1 MIESAGFSGISLLRG
16 LLGIITVL
24 ALAYLFSSDRK
35 RIDWKLVLSGLFF
48 QLVFVLL
55 ILYVPFIG
63 TIFEYLGKIFVK
75 IVNATQAGVAFLLGP
90 YASKSNGMVFL
101 IHSLPTLIVFS
112 ALVSLFYYWGIIQR
126 VVYGLSWVLRRMFRN
141 ISGAEGLVVGGNI
154 FIGMSEAPLLAKNY
168 LPKMNKSELFLVMVS
183 GMATIAGTVMGAYI
197 GILGGNDPTMQVF
210 FAKHL
215 LSASV
220 MAAPGS
226 IVIAKMFYP
235 QTEKA
240 NDLATTVVSNAI
252 TKDQKGGA
260 MEALA
265 SGTVTGLRL
274 MVNVAAM
281 LLVFIALVALVN
293 YIFEGFIG
301 HYTGLNDWIVSVTN
315 GKSSGLSVQFILGS
329 ILSPFMWLV
338 GVPADD
344 LMSVGALLGQK
355 TILNEFVAY
364 LQMQEWKGAGLF
376 VYEKSVVMSTYLL
389 CGFANVS
396 SIGMLIGA
404 LGILAPEKRPVIA
417 GLGFRSMVAG
427 ALVSVLS
434 AAIIGM
440 IFG

>member
-1 MIESAGFSGISLLRG
+1 MIESTGFSGISLLRG
-16 LLGIITVL
+16 LLGMVTVL
-24 ALAYLFSSDRK
+24 ALSYLFSTDRK

-55 ILYVPFIG
+55 ILYVPFVG
-63 TIFEYLGKIFVK
+63 TIFEYLGKVFVK

-126 VVYGLSWVLRRMFRN
+126 VVHGFSWTLRRMFRN

-154 FIGMSEAPLLAKNY
+154 FIGMSEAPLLAKDY
-168 LPKMNKSELFLVMVS
+168 LPKMNRSELFLVMVS

-197 GILGGNDPTMQVF
+197 GILGGNDPAMQVF

-220 MAAPGS
+220 MAAPGA
-226 IVIAKMFYP
+226 IVIAKMFCP
-235 QTEKA
+235 QTEKI
-240 NDLATTVVSNAI
+240 NDCPADAYEMVN
-252 TKDQKGGA
+252 KDRKGGA
-260 MEALA
+260 LEALA

-274 MVNVAAM
+274 MANVAAM
-281 LLVFIALVALVN
+281 LLVFISLVALVN
-293 YIFEGFIG
+293 YVFEDLIG
-301 HYTGLNDWIVSVTN
+301 HYTGLNDWIVAVTD

-329 ILSPFMWLV
+329 VLSPLMWLV
-338 GVPADD
+338 GIPADD
-344 LMSVGALLGQK
+344 LVSVGALLGQK

-364 LQMQEWKGAGLF
+364 LQMQEWKNAGLF
-376 VYEKSVVMSTYLL
+376 VYEKSIVMSTYML
-389 CGFANVS
+389 CGFANIG
-396 SIGMLIGA
+396 SIGILIGA
-404 LGILAPEKRPVIA
+404 LGILAPEKRPMIA
-417 GLGFRSMVAG
+417 SMGFRAMFAG

-434 AAIIGM
+434 ATIVGM
-440 IFG
+440 ILG

>member
-1 MIESAGFSGISLLRG
+1 MIESTGFSGISLLRG
-16 LLGIITVL
+16 LLGMVTVL
-24 ALAYLFSSDRK
+24 ALAYLFSADRK
-35 RIDWKLVLSGLFF
+35 RIDWKLVLSGLLF

-63 TIFEYLGKIFVK
+63 TIFEYLGKGFVI

-90 YASKSNGMVFL
+90 YASKSNGVVFL

-126 VVYGLSWVLRRMFRN
+126 VVQGFSWVLRQMFRN

-197 GILGGNDPTMQVF
+197 GILGGNDPATQVF

-220 MAAPGS
+220 MAAPGA
-226 IVIAKMFYP
+226 IVIAKMFCP
-235 QTEKA
+235 QTEKI
-240 NDLATTVVSNAI
+240 NDCPVDAI
-252 TKDQKGGA
+252 EIGNKNGKGGA
-260 MEALA
+260 LEALA

-274 MVNVAAM
+274 MANVAAM
-281 LLVFIALVALVN
+281 LLVFISLVALVN
-293 YIFEGFIG
+293 YVFEDIIG
-301 HYTGLNDWIVSVTN
+301 HYTGLNDWIVSVTD
-315 GKSSGLSVQFILGS
+315 GKSSGLSIQFILGS
-329 ILSPFMWLV
+329 VLSPLMWLV
-338 GVPADD
+338 GIPSDD
-344 LMSVGALLGQK
+344 LVSVGALLGQK

-364 LQMQEWKGAGLF
+364 LQMQEWKSAGLF
-376 VYEKSVVMSTYLL
+376 VYEKSIVMSTYML
-389 CGFANVS
+389 CGFANIG
-396 SIGMLIGA
+396 SIGILIGA
-404 LGILAPEKRPVIA
+404 LGILAPEKRPMIA
-417 GLGFRSMVAG
+417 SMGFRAMFAG

-434 AAIIGM
+434 ATIVGM
-440 IFG
+440 ILG

>member
-1 MIESAGFSGISLLRG
+1 MIESTGFSGISLLRG
-16 LLGIITVL
+16 LLGVITVL
-24 ALAYLFSSDRK
+24 ALAYLFSENRK
-35 RIDWKLVLSGLFF
+35 RIDWKLVLSGLLF

-90 YASKSNGMVFL
+90 YASKSNGVVFL

-126 VVYGLSWVLRRMFRN
+126 VVYGFSWVLRRMFRN

-154 FIGMSEAPLLAKNY
+154 FIGMSESPLLAKNY

-197 GILGGNDPTMQVF
+197 GILGGNDPAMQIF

-220 MAAPGS
+220 MAAPGA
-226 IVIAKMFYP
+226 IVIAKMFCP
-235 QTEKA
+235 QTEKI
-240 NDLATTVVSNAI
+240 NDCSDDTCKVEN
-252 TKDQKGGA
+252 KDRKGGA
-260 MEALA
+260 LEALA

-274 MVNVAAM
+274 MANVAAM
-281 LLVFIALVALVN
+281 LLVFISLVALVN
-293 YIFEGFIG
+293 YIFEGVIG
-301 HYTGLNDWIVSVTN
+301 HYTGLNDWVVSVTD
-315 GKSSGLSVQFILGS
+315 GKSSGFSVQFILGS
-329 ILSPFMWLV
+329 ILSPLMWLV
-338 GVPADD
+338 GVPTDD
-344 LMSVGALLGQK
+344 LVSVGALLGQK

-364 LQMQEWKGAGLF
+364 LQMQEWKSAGLF
-376 VYEKSVVMSTYLL
+376 IYEKSIVMSTYML
-389 CGFANVS
+389 CGFANIG
-396 SIGMLIGA
+396 SIGILIGA
-404 LGILAPEKRPVIA
+404 LGILAPEKRPMIA
-417 GLGFRSMVAG
+417 GMGFRAMFAG

-434 AAIIGM
+434 ATIVGM
-440 IFG
+440 ILG